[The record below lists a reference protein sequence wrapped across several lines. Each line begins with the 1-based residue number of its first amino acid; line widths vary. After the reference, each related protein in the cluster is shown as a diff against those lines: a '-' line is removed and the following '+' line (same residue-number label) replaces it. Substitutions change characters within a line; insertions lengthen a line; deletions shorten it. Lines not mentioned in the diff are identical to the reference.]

1 MTTKVYIGLGS
12 NLNNPLM
19 QVKTAVDQ
27 IATLPDSALIATATW
42 YRSKPV
48 GPQDQPDFVNGIAE
62 IDTALGPMALLDAL
76 QNIEQKHGR
85 QRLRHWGERSLDL
98 DIIAYGQLSTSLPRL
113 KLPHPFANQRG
124 FVLQPL
130 AELAPE
136 LQLSGKSV
144 NSWLAAVDTSD
155 LRPIGA

>member
-12 NLNNPLM
+12 NLSDPLT
-19 QVKTAVDQ
+19 QVKTAIRQ
-27 IATLPDSALIATATW
+27 IATLPDTALIATSPW

-48 GPQDQPDFVNGIAE
+48 GPQDQPDFVNGVAE
-62 IDTALGPMALLDAL
+62 IDTALGPMTLLDAL
-76 QNIEQKHGR
+76 QQIEQKHGR
-85 QRLRHWGERSLDL
+85 QRLRHWGERTLDL
-98 DIIAYGQLSTSLPRL
+98 DIIVYEGLATRLPRL
-113 KLPHPFANQRG
+113 LLPHPYAHQRG

-130 AELAPE
+130 AELAPG

-144 NSWLAAVDTSD
+144 ASWLAAVDTSD